1 MATVKVSDFPR
12 RHTQHHQF
20 QDCELGIAIWTVS
33 DASLSRYSFIHRL
46 QKCCARARSSFQ
58 CFREHTSKFSSDID
72 FSGMEV
78 SGPPMRKCPGVRMSP
93 SLGSSDRAVRGL
105 EFKSASIWISMVDSC
120 SYVRMM
126 FPIIFL
132 RMVFVLLIPASQRP
146 PKLGARGG
154 MVTQLI
160 AWFSRY
166 AAMSLRF
173 VLLLQN
179 SALQHLM
186 QFRM

>member
-1 MATVKVSDFPR
+1 
-12 RHTQHHQF
+12 
-20 QDCELGIAIWTVS
+20 
-33 DASLSRYSFIHRL
+33 
-46 QKCCARARSSFQ
+46 
-58 CFREHTSKFSSDID
+58 
-72 FSGMEV
+72 MEV
-78 SGPPMRKCPGVRMSP
+78 SGPPMRKCPGVRISP

-146 PKLGARGG
+146 AKLGARGG

-166 AAMSLRF
+166 AVISWRF

-179 SALQHLM
+179 SCISNISFLDPRKFVALSLKIVFGIPRRPMNRFKAAM
-186 QFRM
+186 QASVVSSDTSSI